1 MVDWD
6 SVIIG
11 LIPGIIAAVI
21 SGVFAYTR
29 EMKIKRLEFENEQKI
44 KNLETELHLSTEY
57 DIKLRENRVVAYS
70 KLWTLLE
77 PLAKYARPQPVTNK
91 STLYL
96 WKGCREWYFK
106 IGGLFLTENARTTYF
121 LFMDE
126 IQEVL
131 EEAIEDPDQYEDIA
145 FMPYKKLKDKVQAK
159 VQDNE
164 LPKPTLQRLIDR
176 GHDLRTTLVEDIG
189 TRIPPKL
196 KFAAEKSQT
205 DVKSHNT

>member
-1 MVDWD
+1 MVEWD

-11 LIPGIIAAVI
+11 LIPGIVVAVV

-29 EMKIKRLEFENEQKI
+29 EMKIKRLEFENEQRI

-57 DIKLRENRVVAYS
+57 DIKLRESRVNAYS

-77 PLAKYARPQPVTNK
+77 PLAKYARPQPVTYK

-96 WKGCREWYFK
+96 WKGCRKWYFK

-121 LFMDE
+121 LFMEE

-131 EEAIEDPDQYEDIA
+131 EEAIENLDQYEDIA
-145 FMPYKKLKDKVQAK
+145 FLTYEDLKEKVPDK
-159 VQDNE
+159 D

-176 GHDLRTTLVEDIG
+176 GHDLRTSLVEDIG